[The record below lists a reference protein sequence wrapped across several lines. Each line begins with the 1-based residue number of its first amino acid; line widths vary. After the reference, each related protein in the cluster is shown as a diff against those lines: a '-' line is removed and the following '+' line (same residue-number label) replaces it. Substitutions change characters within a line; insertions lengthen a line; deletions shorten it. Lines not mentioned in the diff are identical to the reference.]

1 MGIGRSGTERP
12 ERPRSDRAPLALPG
26 DLMDTQLRLEI
37 LPQPDHLTCGP
48 TCLHAVYRFFRD
60 PISLNQVIQ
69 EIPQLEDGGTLAVVM
84 ACHALKRG
92 YSATIV
98 TYNVHVFDPTWFK
111 PGARPLAE
119 SLEAQGRS
127 ADSSRRKLASQEYL
141 DFLKLGGKL
150 RMEDLTSELIR
161 RFLKNS
167 TPILTGL
174 SATYL
179 YRAKRELGRDS
190 IPDDV
195 RGFPVGHFV
204 VLCGYDQSNRTV
216 LLADP
221 LQPNPLANEQT
232 YALGIDRV
240 KNAILL
246 GIVTHDAN
254 LLIIEPR
261 TNRKR
266 VPSAD
271 PHHRE

>member
-1 MGIGRSGTERP
+1 
-12 ERPRSDRAPLALPG
+12 
-26 DLMDTQLRLEI
+26 MDKQLRLEI
-37 LPQPDHLTCGP
+37 LPQPDNLTCGP
-48 TCLHAVYRFFRD
+48 TCLQAVYRFFGD
-60 PISLNQVIQ
+60 SISLNQVVD

-98 TYNVHVFDPTWFK
+98 TYNVQVFDPTWFK
-111 PGARPLAE
+111 SSAPPLAE
-119 SLEAQGRS
+119 RLDAQRQV
-127 ADSSRRKLASQEYL
+127 ADSSKVQLACREYL
-141 DFLKLGGKL
+141 DFLHLGGKL

-190 IPDDV
+190 VPDDV

-221 LQPNPLANEQT
+221 LHPNPLGNEQT

-271 PHHRE
+271 SHHRE

>member
-1 MGIGRSGTERP
+1 MTSKMHFG
-12 ERPRSDRAPLALPG
+12 
-26 DLMDTQLRLEI
+26 LEI
-37 LPQPDHLTCGP
+37 LPQPDQFTCGP
-48 TCLHAVYRFFRD
+48 TCLQAVYRYYGD
-60 PISLNQVIQ
+60 SVPLPKVID

-84 ACHALKRG
+84 ACHALARG
-92 YSATIV
+92 YQATIY
-98 TYNVHVFDPTWFK
+98 TYNVNVFDPTWFAD
-111 PGARPLAE
+111 GSALLTERLAVQE
-119 SLEAQGRS
+119 KA
-127 ADSSRRKLASQEYL
+127 ADSKRVKMACREYL
-141 DFLKLGGKL
+141 DFIRLGGKL

-179 YRAKRELGRDS
+179 YRAKREFGRDS

-195 RGFPVGHFV
+195 RGAPVGHFV

-216 LLADP
+216 LVADP
-221 LQPNPLANEQT
+221 LHPNPFASQQT
-232 YALGIDRV
+232 YAVEIDRL

-266 VPSAD
+266 ALSAD
-271 PHHRE
+271 SHHRE

>member
-1 MGIGRSGTERP
+1 
-12 ERPRSDRAPLALPG
+12 
-26 DLMDTQLRLEI
+26 
-37 LPQPDHLTCGP
+37 
-48 TCLHAVYRFFRD
+48 VYRYFGDSVPLPR
-60 PISLNQVIQ
+60 IIE

-84 ACHALKRG
+84 ACHALQRG
-92 YSATIV
+92 YQATIY
-98 TYNVHVFDPTWFK
+98 TYNVHVFDPTWF
-111 PGARPLAE
+111 RPNTDSLVERLETQRKSAE
-119 SLEAQGRS
+119 LPRLQMACS
-127 ADSSRRKLASQEYL
+127 EYL
-141 DFLKLGGKL
+141 DFLRLGGKL

-179 YRAKRELGRDS
+179 YRAKREFGRDS
-190 IPDDV
+190 VPDDV
-195 RGFPVGHFV
+195 RGSPVGHFV

-216 LLADP
+216 LVADP
-221 LQPNPLANEQT
+221 LQPNPLANEPM
-232 YALGIDRV
+232 YAVEIDRV

-266 VPSAD
+266 ASSAD
-271 PHHRE
+271 SHHRE

>member
-1 MGIGRSGTERP
+1 
-12 ERPRSDRAPLALPG
+12 
-26 DLMDTQLRLEI
+26 
-37 LPQPDHLTCGP
+37 
-48 TCLHAVYRFFRD
+48 VYRYFGDSVPLPR
-60 PISLNQVIQ
+60 IIE

-92 YSATIV
+92 YQATIY
-98 TYNVHVFDPTWFK
+98 TYNVQVFDPTWF
-111 PGARPLAE
+111 RPTTDALAE
-119 SLEAQGRS
+119 RLESQRQS
-127 ADSSRRKLASQEYL
+127 ADQPRLQMACSEYL
-141 DFLKLGGKL
+141 DFLRLGGKL

-161 RFLKNS
+161 KFLKNS
-167 TPILTGL
+167 VPILTGL

-179 YRAKRELGRDS
+179 YRAKREFGRDS

-216 LLADP
+216 LVADP
-221 LQPNPLANEQT
+221 LQPNPLANEPM
-232 YALGIDRV
+232 YAVEIDRV

-266 VPSAD
+266 ALSAD
-271 PHHRE
+271 SHHRE

>member
-1 MGIGRSGTERP
+1 M
-12 ERPRSDRAPLALPG
+12 
-26 DLMDTQLRLEI
+26 RLGLQI
-37 LPQPDHLTCGP
+37 LPQPDHVTCGP
-48 TCLHAVYRFFRD
+48 TCLQAVYRYFGDSVPLPR
-60 PISLNQVIQ
+60 IIE

-92 YSATIV
+92 YKATIY

-111 PGARPLAE
+111 PGADSLAE
-119 SLEAQGRS
+119 RLEAQRKS
-127 ADSSRRKLASQEYL
+127 AELPRLQMACSEYL
-141 DFLKLGGKL
+141 DFLRLGGKL

-167 TPILTGL
+167 VPILTGL

-179 YRAKRELGRDS
+179 YRAKREFGRDS

-216 LLADP
+216 LVADP
-221 LQPNPLANEQT
+221 LQPNPLANEPM
-232 YALGIDRV
+232 YAVEIDRV

-266 VPSAD
+266 ASSAD
-271 PHHRE
+271 SHHRE

>member
-1 MGIGRSGTERP
+1 
-12 ERPRSDRAPLALPG
+12 
-26 DLMDTQLRLEI
+26 MDTRLRLAI

-48 TCLHAVYRFFRD
+48 TCLHAVYRFFGD
-60 PISLNQVIQ
+60 SISLNQVID
-69 EIPQLEDGGTLAVVM
+69 EIPQLENGGTLAVVM

-92 YSATIV
+92 FSATIV
-98 TYNVHVFDPTWFK
+98 TYNVEVFDPTWFK
-111 PGARPLAE
+111 PGAPPLKDRLA
-119 SLEAQGRS
+119 AQRQA
-127 ADSSRRKLASQEYL
+127 ADSSKLEQACSEYL
-141 DFLKLGGKL
+141 DFLSLGGKL

-190 IPDDV
+190 VPDDV

-221 LQPNPLANEQT
+221 LHPNPLAAEQT

-266 VPSAD
+266 ALSAD
-271 PHHRE
+271 SHHRE